1 MPDEITPARQIVESE
16 IRANG
21 PITFARFMEIALYGE
36 HGYYTSSV
44 NAGADYAT
52 SPQMHPA
59 FGALIAGYLLK
70 AWETLGEPEMF
81 DVVELGAGDGGLA
94 QDVKDAVARVRE
106 SNNRRAQFSEALRY
120 NAFDIRPR
128 GWVRDVGELRRLN
141 PVVGCVIS
149 NELLDA
155 FPAHVFTVRN
165 RKVLECYVGF
175 GDTGELAFVEGDAST
190 NEIVDRVS
198 EYTSILPEG
207 YRGEVNLGIGE
218 WASTVAGL
226 LKSGYVL
233 TIDYGHER
241 NALYHPARYEGSLR
255 CYREHVLGQN
265 PFRDVGLQDMTV
277 HVDFTAVDEVL
288 DAVGFERKTELKSQ
302 RDFLFDLG
310 IGEYLRRVREALV
323 SRQHEMDVVLQNR
336 ELQSLNS
343 LVDTRGLGN
352 FRVAQHRRGA
362 PEIDLAG
369 LETAPVY
376 GDQLSRPRHLSSIPY
391 D

>member
-1 MPDEITPARQIVESE
+1 MPDDITPARQIVESE
-16 IRANG
+16 IRGNG

-44 NAGADYAT
+44 SAGADYAT

-70 AWETLGEPEMF
+70 AWETLGEPGMF
-81 DVVELGAGDGGLA
+81 DVVELGAGDGALA
-94 QDVKDAVARVRE
+94 QDVQDAVARVRE
-106 SNNRRAQFSEALRY
+106 SNDRRAQFSEALRY
-120 NAFDIRPR
+120 YAFDIHPR
-128 GWVRDVGELRRLN
+128 GSARDVGELPRLK

-165 RKVLECYVGF
+165 RKLFECYVGF
-175 GDTGELAFVEGDAST
+175 GDTGELAFVEGEPSSY
-190 NEIVDRVS
+190 EIVDRVGDLVS
-198 EYTSILPEG
+198 RLPDG

-233 TIDYGHER
+233 TIDYGYER
-241 NALYHPARYEGSLR
+241 NTLYHPARYEGSLR
-255 CYREHVLGQN
+255 CYRDHVLGQN
-265 PFRDVGLQDMTV
+265 PFRDIGLQDITS

-288 DAVGFERKTELKSQ
+288 NAVGFERKTELKSQ

-310 IGEYLRRVREALV
+310 IDKYLRRVRETLV
-323 SRQHEMDVVLQNR
+323 SRRYGENESVWIR
-336 ELQSLNS
+336 ELRALNA
-343 LVDTRGLGN
+343 LVDTRGLGE
-352 FRVAQHRRGA
+352 FKVAQFA
-362 PEIDLAG
+362 LNSPVIDLACC
-369 LETAPVY
+369 ERAPVFLLP
-376 GDQLSRPRHLSSIPY
+376 GSI
-391 D
+391 

>member
-1 MPDEITPARQIVESE
+1 MPDEITPARQIVESD

-44 NAGADYAT
+44 SAGADYAT

-70 AWETLGEPEMF
+70 AWETLGEPGMF
-81 DVVELGAGDGGLA
+81 DVVELGAGDGALA
-94 QDVKDAVARVRE
+94 QDVQDAVARVRE
-106 SNNRRAQFSEALRY
+106 SNDRRAQFSEALRY
-120 NAFDIRPR
+120 YAFDIRPR
-128 GWVRDVGELRRLN
+128 GSARDVGELPRLK

-175 GDTGELAFVEGDAST
+175 GDTGELAFVEGEPSSY
-190 NEIVDRVS
+190 EIVDRVGDFVS
-198 EYTSILPEG
+198 RLPDG
-207 YRGEVNLGIGE
+207 YRGEVNLRLDA
-218 WASTVAGL
+218 WAECVAGML
-226 LKSGYVL
+226 GRGYVL

-241 NALYHPARYEGSLR
+241 DNLYHRLRYEGSLR
-255 CYREHVLGQN
+255 CYRDHVLGQN
-265 PFRDVGLQDMTV
+265 PFRDIGLQDITS

-288 DAVGFERKTELKSQ
+288 NAVGFERKTELKSQ

-323 SRQHEMDVVLQNR
+323 SRQREMDVGLQNR
-336 ELQSLNS
+336 ELRSLNS

-362 PEIDLAG
+362 QEIDLAG

-376 GDQLSRPRHLSSIPY
+376 ADLLSRPRHLSSIPY

>member
-16 IRANG
+16 IRGNG

-44 NAGADYAT
+44 NAGSDYAT

-59 FGALIAGYLLK
+59 FGALIAGYLFK
-70 AWETLGEPEMF
+70 AWATLGEPGTF
-81 DVVELGAGDGGLA
+81 DVVELGAGDGALA
-94 QDVKDAVARVRE
+94 NDVQDAVSRVRDT
-106 SNNRRAQFSEALRY
+106 NDQRAQFSEALRY

-128 GWVRDVGELRRLN
+128 GLVHEVGELRRLKS
-141 PVVGCVIS
+141 VVGCVIS

-190 NEIVDRVS
+190 DEIVERVGD
-198 EYTSILPEG
+198 YTSILPEG

-233 TIDYGHER
+233 TIDYGYDR
-241 NALYHPARYEGSLR
+241 NTLYHPARYEGSLR
-255 CYREHVLGQN
+255 CYRDHVLGQN

-277 HVDFTAVDEVL
+277 HVDFTAVDEEL
-288 DAVGFERKTELKSQ
+288 ERLGFESMGGLMTQ
-302 RDFLFDLG
+302 REFLFDLG
-310 IGEYLRRVREALV
+310 IGEHLRSVRKALV
-323 SRQHEMDVVLQNR
+323 LGRRDGDVSQWLPVLR
-336 ELQSLNS
+336 ALNA
-343 LVDTRGLGN
+343 LVDTRGLGD
-352 FRVAQHRRGA
+352 FRVVQHRRRA
-362 PEIDLAG
+362 QRIDLAR
-369 LETAPVY
+369 LESAPVFALP
-376 GDQLSRPRHLSSIPY
+376 DLRAHHFAH
-391 D
+391 

>member
-1 MPDEITPARQIVESE
+1 M
-16 IRANG
+16 
-21 PITFARFMEIALYGE
+21 
-36 HGYYTSSV
+36 
-44 NAGADYAT
+44 
-52 SPQMHPA
+52 
-59 FGALIAGYLLK
+59 
-70 AWETLGEPEMF
+70 
-81 DVVELGAGDGGLA
+81 
-94 QDVKDAVARVRE
+94 
-106 SNNRRAQFSEALRY
+106 
-120 NAFDIRPR
+120 
-128 GWVRDVGELRRLN
+128 RDVGELRRLN

-226 LKSGYVL
+226 LSSGYVL

-255 CYREHVLGQN
+255 CYRDHVLGQN

-288 DAVGFERKTELKSQ
+288 AAVGFERMTELKSQ

-376 GDQLSRPRHLSSIPY
+376 GDPLSRPRHLSSIPY